1 MIASSDNSWT
11 SGVPCTM
18 MRENPTLGSQTAQ
31 KMKRYVRRVFQ
42 KKERK
47 EGGRKIGRKKE
58 RGREGGGKK
67 RKNKKGGI
75 SRKLIHFS
83 VPSINY
89 LLFI

>member
-1 MIASSDNSWT
+1 
-11 SGVPCTM
+11 M

-67 RKNKKGGI
+67 RKNKKGGDF
-75 SRKLIHFS
+75 KE
-83 VPSINY
+83 INPF
-89 LLFI
+89 LSS